1 MSAYVR
7 YDREVDVLYVDLR
20 DRQPADVARTI
31 ELGGGRQVDYD
42 RAGNALGVEFV
53 AASRGVDL
61 EGVPD
66 AEEVREALRSVAGFA
81 AA

>member
-20 DRQPADVARTI
+20 DRGPADVAHTV

-42 RAGNALGVEFV
+42 NDGNVLGVEFL
-53 AASRGVDL
+53 AAGRGVDL
-61 EGVPD
+61 EGVPQ
-66 AEEVREALRSVAGFA
+66 AEEVREALHSVAGFA